1 MMQFDKGQETNT
13 ANKLKDN
20 MEINKTK
27 VLEGHQNKK
36 FKKRYINKEKMN
48 YHLT

>member
-27 VLEGHQNKK
+27 VLEG
-36 FKKRYINKEKMN
+36 
-48 YHLT
+48 

>member
-1 MMQFDKGQETNT
+1 MQFDRSGETSI

-27 VLEGHQNKK
+27 VLEG
-36 FKKRYINKEKMN
+36 
-48 YHLT
+48 